1 MLCKEGIKEVGRVFS
16 PWKRGLRREAPR
28 GSLNPKTEEKVS
40 YQLGV
45 GRKRN
50 ELALLLGVAHTGEGE
65 GAASGPPVLQA
76 LC

>member
-1 MLCKEGIKEVGRVFS
+1 M
-16 PWKRGLRREAPR
+16 

-50 ELALLLGVAHTGEGE
+50 ELALVLGVAYTGEGQ